1 MESVSCG
8 LPGSES
14 MKGSKPRLLLHAG
27 THKTGTTAV
36 QALAHQCRSRLR
48 QAGFLYPNLHADC
61 PGVFPG
67 RSGVLGG
74 GGVFAAAHHHFFHA
88 LAGDRR
94 FLNERDCQDLV
105 ARWHAECVDSRLDLF
120 LSSES
125 VSRHLLDDRS
135 CPRVERHS
143 LYLERLKALFEPFFE
158 IEIILVFR
166 RPDDFARSLYQEQI
180 MRGSLRDQV
189 GLEDFI
195 EAQRDR
201 FDYPALLARFDNVF
215 SAVKVFTYEA
225 LCEQGDLCSAFFAGL
240 GIDLGQF
247 DAAAVVGP
255 VRASLTP
262 QQTVLKLRLNPALE
276 RSAPLPH
283 RPSGTPSNRANRTLL
298 AWLRSDSVVGLL
310 TGLYPEARYSF
321 WRDGLQ
327 GRRQFLQ
334 SLEPDLS
341 MLMHRLGQRFP
352 DLPNREEP
360 VCIQLPDEA
369 QLSSLLS
376 ALIHSPARPVAPAPT
391 LEPQSS
397 VQSGWR
403 SRPRLRSVLSRLAQG
418 LRRA

>member
-1 MESVSCG
+1 
-8 LPGSES
+8 

-27 THKTGTTAV
+27 THKTGTTAI

-48 QAGFLYPNLHADC
+48 QAGYLYPNLHANC

-74 GGVFAAAHHHFFHA
+74 GGVFAAAQHHFFHA

-94 FLNERDCQDLV
+94 FLNEHDCHDIV
-105 ARWHAECVDSRLDLF
+105 ARWHAECVDSGLNLF

-125 VSRHLLDDRS
+125 VSRHLLDNRS
-135 CPRVERHS
+135 CARLERHS
-143 LYLERLKALFEPFFE
+143 LYLERLKALFEPLFE
-158 IEIILVFR
+158 TEIILVLR

-195 EAQRDR
+195 EKQRDR
-201 FDYPALLARFDNVF
+201 FDYPALLARFENIF
-215 SAVKVFTYEA
+215 PSLKVFTYEA
-225 LCEQGDLCSAFFAGL
+225 LCDGGDLCAAFFAGL
-240 GIDLGQF
+240 GIDLGEI
-247 DAAAVVGP
+247 DEVGSVGS

-262 QQTVLKLRLNPALE
+262 QQTVVKLRLNPALE

-298 AWLRSDSVVGLL
+298 AWLRSDSVVEILA
-310 TGLYPEARYSF
+310 GLYPEPRYSF
-321 WRDGLQ
+321 WRDGLE

-341 MLMHRLGQRFP
+341 MLMHRLGHRFP
-352 DLPNREEP
+352 DLLSREEP
-360 VCIQLPDEA
+360 VCIQLPDAA

-376 ALIHSPARPVAPAPT
+376 ALIHSPARLVAPSPAI
-391 LEPQSS
+391 EPQSS
-397 VQSGWR
+397 AHSSRVA
-403 SRPRLRSVLSRLAQG
+403 RPRFRSILSRLAQG